1 MPVDLILEKGLPH
14 SLDAEKAVLGSLIL
28 ENQSIYEILDLLSSE
43 DFYGENHKILFQRM
57 IDFITSAR
65 AIDLLILREELVR
78 SGELDQVGGI
88 TYIASL
94 IDAVPTAR
102 NIQHHAAIIKEK
114 ATLRRLIRAGSD
126 IIDSCYRQEDETDE
140 ILNKAEQSIFSIAE
154 GRIRSG
160 FQSVKDLAEAAWTK
174 INELHEKP
182 GVLTGLETGFVDLDN
197 LTSGLQANDF
207 IVIAGRPSMGKTA
220 FVLNIAQHVGTKL
233 KKTVGIFSLEMSRQ
247 QLMLRLLCSE
257 ARLDSHRLKTG
268 GFERDEWSRLMRAM
282 SSLTEAKVFIDD
294 SSSLNPLD
302 MGAKARRLKAEHGLD
317 LLIVDYLQ
325 MMRMKGRWDNR
336 QQEITAISRSMKELA
351 KEMEVPVVA
360 LSQLHRGPETRG
372 KGDHKPMLSDLRE
385 SGAIEQDADVVM
397 FIYREEVYEATEEN
411 RGLAEILVRKQRNG
425 PTGEV
430 ELVFLR
436 EYTRFENKFK

>member
-57 IDFITSAR
+57 IDFITNAR

-94 IDAVPTAR
+94 IDAVPSAR
-102 NIQHHAAIIKEK
+102 NIQHHAQIIKEK

-233 KKTVGIFSLEMSRQ
+233 KKTVGMFSLEMAKQ

-282 SSLTEAKVFIDD
+282 SSLTDAKIFIDD
-294 SSSLNPLD
+294 SSSLTPLD

-317 LLIVDYLQ
+317 LLVVDYLQ

-425 PTGEV
+425 PTGEI

>member
-1 MPVDLILEKGLPH
+1 MPVDLISEKGLPH

-28 ENQSIYEILDLLSSE
+28 ENQSIYEILDLISPE
-43 DFYGENHKILFQRM
+43 DFYGENHKILYQRM
-57 IDFITSAR
+57 IDLITSTR
-65 AIDLLILREELVR
+65 AVDLLILREELAR
-78 SGELDQVGGI
+78 SAELEQVGGI
-88 TYIASL
+88 SYIASL

-102 NIQHHAAIIKEK
+102 NIQHHAQIINEK
-114 ATLRRLIRAGSD
+114 ATLRRLIRAGFD

-154 GRIRSG
+154 DRIRTG

-174 INELHEKP
+174 INELHETP
-182 GVLTGLETGFVDLDN
+182 GVMTGLETGFVDLDN
-197 LTSGLQANDF
+197 LTSGFQANDF
-207 IVIAGRPSMGKTA
+207 IVVAGRPSMGKTA
-220 FVLNIAQHVGTKL
+220 FILNIAQHVGTKL
-233 KKTVGIFSLEMSRQ
+233 KKTVGVFSLEMSKN

-282 SSLTEAKVFIDD
+282 SSLSEARIFIDD
-294 SSSLNPLD
+294 SSSLTPLD

-336 QQEITAISRSMKELA
+336 QQEITAISRSLKELA
-351 KEMEVPVVA
+351 KELDVPVVA

-372 KGDHKPMLSDLRE
+372 KDHKPMLSDLRE

-425 PTGEV
+425 PTGEI
-430 ELVFLR
+430 ELVFLK

>member
-1 MPVDLILEKGLPH
+1 MPVDLIFEKGLPH

-28 ENQSIYEILDLLSSE
+28 ENQSIYEILDLLGSE

-57 IDFITSAR
+57 VDFITGAR
-65 AIDLLILREELVR
+65 AVDLLILREELTR
-78 SGELDQVGGI
+78 SGELEQVGGI
-88 TYIASL
+88 SYIASL

-102 NIQHHAAIIKEK
+102 NIQHHAQIIKEK

-140 ILNKAEQSIFSIAE
+140 ILSKAEQNIFSIAE

-160 FQSVKDLAEAAWTK
+160 FQSVKELAEDAWTK

-182 GVLTGLETGFVDLDN
+182 GMLTGLETGFVDLDN
-197 LTSGLQANDF
+197 LTSGLQGSDF

-220 FVLNIAQHVGTKL
+220 LVLNIAQHVGTKL
-233 KKTVGIFSLEMSRQ
+233 KKTAGIFSLEMSKN

-268 GFERDEWSRLMRAM
+268 GFEREEWSRLMRAM
-282 SSLTEAKVFIDD
+282 SSLTDAKVFIDD
-294 SSSLNPLD
+294 SSSLTPLD

-317 LLIVDYLQ
+317 LIVVYNLQ

-336 QQEITAISRSMKELA
+336 QQVITAISRSLKELA
-351 KEMEVPVVA
+351 KELDVPVVA

-372 KGDHKPMLSDLRE
+372 KDHKPMLSDLRE

-436 EYTRFENKFK
+436 EYTRFENKFR

>member
-1 MPVDLILEKGLPH
+1 MPVDLISEKGLPH

-28 ENQSIYEILDLLSSE
+28 ENQSIYEILDLISPE
-43 DFYGENHKILFQRM
+43 DFYGENHKILYQRM
-57 IDFITSAR
+57 IDLITSTR
-65 AIDLLILREELVR
+65 AVDLLILREELAR
-78 SGELDQVGGI
+78 SAELEQVGGI
-88 TYIASL
+88 SYIASL

-102 NIQHHAAIIKEK
+102 NIQHHAQIIKEK
-114 ATLRRLIRAGSD
+114 ATLRRLIRAGFD

-154 GRIRSG
+154 DRIRTG

-174 INELHEKP
+174 INELHETP
-182 GVLTGLETGFVDLDN
+182 GVMTGLETGFVDLDN
-197 LTSGLQANDF
+197 LTSGFQANDF
-207 IVIAGRPSMGKTA
+207 IVVAGRPSMGKTA
-220 FVLNIAQHVGTKL
+220 FILNIAQHVGTKL
-233 KKTVGIFSLEMSRQ
+233 KKTVGVFSLEMSKN

-282 SSLTEAKVFIDD
+282 SSLSEARIFIDD
-294 SSSLNPLD
+294 SSSLTPLD

-336 QQEITAISRSMKELA
+336 QQEITAISRSLKELA
-351 KEMEVPVVA
+351 KELDVPVVA

-372 KGDHKPMLSDLRE
+372 KDHKPMLSDLRE

-425 PTGEV
+425 PTGEI
-430 ELVFLR
+430 ELVFLK